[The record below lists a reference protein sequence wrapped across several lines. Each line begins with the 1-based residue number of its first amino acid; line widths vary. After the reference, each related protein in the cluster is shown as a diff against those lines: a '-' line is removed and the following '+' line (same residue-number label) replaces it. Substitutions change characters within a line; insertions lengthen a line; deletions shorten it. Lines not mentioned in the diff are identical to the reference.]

1 VFNLFFLFF
10 LNIFHL
16 LNYVTYF
23 AIGKFSVKEF
33 LFYMYKY
40 KDCINRNTNMRFM
53 NRFISSKMVK
63 IVEIPKGASFE
74 DEEKN
79 G

>member
-1 VFNLFFLFF
+1 
-10 LNIFHL
+10 
-16 LNYVTYF
+16 
-23 AIGKFSVKEF
+23 
-33 LFYMYKY
+33 MYKY